1 MSGVIFV
8 KRLKGNGRSNQPP
21 TIYKFM
27 QVSVLFLTDE
37 WHSYDSFRIIG
48 VFDNDDNMRKALKE
62 NKATEEQIEQTL
74 SDSMQSSSS
83 DEGIEYEF
91 VRQDWIINDFEVR

>member
-1 MSGVIFV
+1 
-8 KRLKGNGRSNQPP
+8 
-21 TIYKFM
+21 M

-37 WHSYDSFRIIG
+37 WHSYDSFCIIG
-48 VFDNDDNMRKALKE
+48 VFDNDDDMRKALKE

-83 DEGIEYEF
+83 DKGIGYEF
-91 VRQDWIINDFEVR
+91 VRQDWIINDFDVR

>member
-1 MSGVIFV
+1 
-8 KRLKGNGRSNQPP
+8 
-21 TIYKFM
+21 M

-48 VFDNDDNMRKALKE
+48 VFDNDDDMRKALKE

>member
-1 MSGVIFV
+1 
-8 KRLKGNGRSNQPP
+8 
-21 TIYKFM
+21 M

-48 VFDNDDNMRKALKE
+48 VFDNDDDMRKALKE

-91 VRQDWIINDFEVR
+91 VRQDWIINDFDVR